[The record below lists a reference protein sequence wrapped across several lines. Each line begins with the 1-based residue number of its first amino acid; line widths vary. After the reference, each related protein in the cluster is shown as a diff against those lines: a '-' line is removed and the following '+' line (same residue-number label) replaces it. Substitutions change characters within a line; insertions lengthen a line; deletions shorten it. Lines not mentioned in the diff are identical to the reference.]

1 MIRLLYAWIRLSSR
15 CIIFLNMPKT
25 PESNAGVGE
34 QADLAARTEL
44 LDFLATE
51 GLRKI
56 TLLASQ
62 LRRLNQEYPHQTD
75 LPAHTFFL
83 ERLGAFVELG
93 LTEAGYD
100 DKDVNRVPRSP
111 IRPRRDD

>member
-1 MIRLLYAWIRLSSR
+1 
-15 CIIFLNMPKT
+15 MPET

-34 QADLAARTEL
+34 QAAEAARTEL

-56 TLLASQ
+56 ALLASQ

-83 ERLGAFVELG
+83 ERLAAFVDLG
-93 LTEAGYD
+93 LDQAGYD
-100 DKDVNRVPRSP
+100 PKEINRVPRSG
-111 IRPRRDD
+111 IRHPRND